1 MPARK
6 RRFVPSV
13 SVYRCAISCPFD
25 RSTLQAGLALP
36 GKDFEDN
43 LQIIAAVDAGL
54 DAVVTRNPSDF
65 AACPL
70 PVLTPQQLL
79 AKLSSSSTAGIA
91 MLPEL
96 TNMLSWWQWAILAAV
111 PPAIVLL
118 YFLKL
123 KRRPLEVPSTYLWH
137 KSVEDLHVNSIW
149 QRLRNNLL
157 LYLQLA
163 VVLFI
168 FLALLRPVG
177 RPSACPA
184 AGWCC

>member
-1 MPARK
+1 
-6 RRFVPSV
+6 
-13 SVYRCAISCPFD
+13 
-25 RSTLQAGLALP
+25 
-36 GKDFEDN
+36 
-43 LQIIAAVDAGL
+43 
-54 DAVVTRNPSDF
+54 
-65 AACPL
+65 
-70 PVLTPQQLL
+70 
-79 AKLSSSSTAGIA
+79 

-96 TNMLSWWQWAILAAV
+96 SNMLSWWQWAILAAV

-163 VVLFI
+163 VVLLHRSRPAPAE
-168 FLALLRPVG
+168 LAGPPPV
-177 RPSACPA
+177 RQPA
-184 AGWCC
+184 GAADR